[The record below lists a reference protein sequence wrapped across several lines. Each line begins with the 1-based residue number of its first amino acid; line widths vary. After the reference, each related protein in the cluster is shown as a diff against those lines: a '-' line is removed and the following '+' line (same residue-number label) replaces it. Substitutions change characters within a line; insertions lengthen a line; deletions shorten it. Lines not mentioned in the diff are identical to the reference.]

1 MALTAAPIL
10 LKTKLHRP
18 PLQTD
23 YILRSALLHRL
34 QQGRDRKLTLVVAP
48 AGFGKSTL
56 GASWLAAI
64 EEECAGETPCPAPRT
79 CWLSL
84 DEQDNT
90 VGRFLTYFVAAL
102 HTAYPDA
109 CPLLSQLLQS
119 IPLPASSYLADLLVA
134 ELGELPGGILFVLDD
149 FHHVQNV
156 ETQQVVETLL
166 AHAPRSLH
174 LVIISRLDP
183 PLPLARLRVQNEINE
198 IRAADL
204 RFSVEEAE
212 QFFGRTLTT
221 ALSTELVRKLDERAE
236 GWAAGLR
243 LAALSLQDRPDPE
256 TLVAEFSGT
265 QRHVMDFLLEQVLAQ
280 QPPDVVE
287 FLLYTSP
294 LEMLCAP
301 LCNEVL
307 AVSGEPQRI
316 DSRAILNYLARSN
329 LFLVPLD
336 NKGYWYRYH
345 HLFREMLVYWLET
358 QKPAATVAAI
368 QHQAAAWFAR
378 NGHLDSAVRQL
389 LEIGADEEAGDLIE
403 VAIAPALGR
412 ETWPQVHQLLT
423 ALPDEVI
430 AQRPVLLMAQAWL
443 LSVMQRMDLVPN
455 LLQQAED
462 LLEQQSEAGNWRQS
476 PPWLEGWIHA
486 LWCMVH
492 LLRWDMEGAI
502 NHAQQALAL
511 TPLSH
516 VYVRGITT
524 VYYALAVRNAGR
536 YDEALAICAQMLRG
550 DEAEET
556 QHRVLSAFGMLAT
569 YEGDLHGMAA
579 AGERNLRAG
588 SPWMMSRPHAWGHLF
603 LGVAEYEQNN
613 LEAAQ
618 SHFLAAYEDRFGGA
632 TVLGVDSCYGLAV
645 TTLALGDS
653 RSAHYWAEKMTAL
666 AHEVDNVYLLA
677 TAQWFAC
684 RLEMAEGSV
693 PPIPSA
699 HLWCLGKAPAF
710 QYRWAEFPDLT
721 YARLLIAQG
730 TRPGLAEAVEVL
742 QRTAEF
748 SARHHMHWR
757 RLEALA
763 VLALA
768 QSAQGRE
775 AAALETLA
783 AAVELA
789 QPQPYIRT
797 FVDLGP
803 PMAGLLYK
811 LAQSGVAA
819 EYIGRLLGAFP
830 LAARNSLAVAAAAQR
845 DDEIIEPLSER
856 ELEVLGLLAERL
868 SDKEIAARLR
878 ISPLT
883 VRRHSVNLYQK
894 LHVNSR
900 RQAVSRGQALGLL
913 RPTP

>member
-1 MALTAAPIL
+1 MAPSAAPIL

-23 YILRSALLHRL
+23 YVWRSQLLCKL
-34 QQGRDRKLTLVVAP
+34 QQGSDRKLTLVVAP

-56 GASWLAAI
+56 VASWLASM
-64 EEECAGETPCPAPRT
+64 EEADDGEASREAARA

-84 DEQDNT
+84 DVQDNT

-109 CPLLSQLLQS
+109 CPVLLQLLQS
-119 IPLPASSYLADLLVA
+119 LPLPAPSYLADLLLA
-134 ELGELPGGILFVLDD
+134 ELGDLPGSIIFVLDD
-149 FHHVQNV
+149 FHHIQNV
-156 ETQQVVETLL
+156 EVQEVVEALL
-166 AHAPRSLH
+166 AHAPRTLH

-183 PLPLARLRVQNEINE
+183 PLPLARLRVQNQINE
-198 IRAADL
+198 VRAADL

-212 QFFGRTLTT
+212 QFFGRTLPT
-221 ALSTELVRKLDERAE
+221 ALPPELVRKLDERAE
-236 GWAAGLR
+236 GWVAGLR
-243 LAALSLQDRPDPE
+243 LAALSLQDRADPE

-287 FLLYTSP
+287 FLLCTSP

-307 AVSGEPQRI
+307 TVTCEPNRI
-316 DSRAILNYLARSN
+316 DSRAVLNYLARSN

-358 QKPAATVAAI
+358 QQSAATISAI
-368 QHQAAAWFAR
+368 QHRAAAWFAR

-389 LEIGADEEAGDLIE
+389 LEIGAEEEAGDLIE

-412 ETWPQVHQLLT
+412 ETWPQVQQLLT

-462 LLEQQSEAGNWRQS
+462 LLRQQMEVGNWRQS

-492 LLRWDMEGAI
+492 LLRWDMEAAI
-502 NHAQQALAL
+502 GHAQQALKL
-511 TPLSH
+511 VPISH
-516 VYVRGITT
+516 VYVRGVTT
-524 VYYALAVRNAGR
+524 VYYTLALRSAGR
-536 YDEALAICAQMLRG
+536 YDEALAICAQALG
-550 DEAEET
+550 GEEEEET
-556 QHRVLSAFGMLAT
+556 QHRVLGAFGMLAT
-569 YEGDLHGMAA
+569 YEGDLYGMAA
-579 AGERNLRAG
+579 AGERNLRASG
-588 SPWMMSRPHAWGHLF
+588 AWKMSRPHAWGHLF

-613 LEAAQ
+613 LQAAQ

-632 TVLGVDSCYGLAV
+632 TVLGLDSCYGLAV

-653 RSAHYWAEKMTAL
+653 GGAHYWAEKMTAL
-666 AHEVDNVYLLA
+666 AHEVDNVYLIA

-684 RLEMAEGSV
+684 RLELAKDNV

-730 TRPGLAEAVEVL
+730 TRPDLAEAVEVL

-748 SARHHMHWR
+748 SARYHLHWR
-757 RLEALA
+757 QIEALA

-768 QSAQGRE
+768 QAAQGHE
-775 AAALETLA
+775 STALETLA
-783 AAVELA
+783 AAIEQA
-789 QPQPYIRT
+789 QPQPYTRT

-803 PMAGLLYK
+803 PMASLLYK

-819 EYIGRLLGAFP
+819 EYIGRLLAAFP
-830 LAARNSLAVAAAAQR
+830 LAARNSLAVATAAQR

-868 SDKEIAARLR
+868 SDKEIAERLR